1 MISEEKKAYNR
12 KYYLENIERLKE
24 QNREYREKNL
34 EHLTKLAKEN
44 YQENKEERR
53 AQQAEYNTREEVVLR
68 VRERHLSENGWT
80 LERYEEKKKEFNDLC
95 EICKIPT
102 APRALGGILV
112 ADHEHIEPPMP
123 RGLLC
128 TRCNTGL
135 GQFLDNPLL
144 LIEAA
149 AYLAKYT
156 IKKATHV

>member
-12 KYYLENIERLKE
+12 KYYLENKERLSK

-34 EHLTKLAKEN
+34 ERLTKLCKEN

-53 AQQAEYNTREEVVLR
+53 AQQAEYNSREEVVLR
-68 VRERHLSENGWT
+68 VRERHLAANGWT
-80 LERYEEKKKEFNDLC
+80 LERYEEKKKEFNDRC
-95 EICKIPT
+95 EICRIPT
-102 APRALGGILV
+102 APRALGDTLV
-112 ADHEHIEPPMP
+112 ADHEHIEPPKP

-144 LIEAA
+144 LLRAIE
-149 AYLAKYT
+149 YLAKYAL
-156 IKKATHV
+156 KQGAHA

>member
-1 MISEEKKAYNR
+1 MISEERKAYNR
-12 KYYLENIERLKE
+12 KYYRENKE
-24 QNREYREKNL
+24 AINKQNREYRDKHI
-34 EHLTKLAKEN
+34 EHLTECYKEN
-44 YQENKEERR
+44 YQNNKEARR
-53 AQQAEYNTREEVVLR
+53 AQQADYNKRDDVVLR
-68 VRERHLSENGWT
+68 VRERHLTENGWT

-102 APRALGGILV
+102 APRAIGGILV
-112 ADHEHIEPPMP
+112 ADHKHNEPPIP

-149 AYLAKYT
+149 AYLAKYAL
-156 IKKATHV
+156 KKAAHA